1 MRTIP
6 HPDTAQARYRTR
18 YQNPQWLT
26 FHLSE
31 VSAGV
36 YAEGTYETETYQKS
50 STTVSHENLFVGPFL
65 SLSADGSVYHPRLL
79 RYFINT
85 AGSYGWNEDRVVSGG
100 TTTSR
105 REWEYLGRLSAS
117 ISLLEEKPYHGS
129 AYVDYDHS
137 YRDNDF
143 FNRVTVESLRYGA
156 RGMWQVGNFTFN
168 ADYLHRNETSSSPYW
183 GTETTSTTT
192 TINGKPVTTVTTNQV
207 RLTQKTVSDEDTAT
221 FSGRH
226 QRESGGTAFNY
237 NLNHYTRSEGS
248 SVGTGTDQSFSLS
261 DSERFGARARNHYD
275 TGNYRSD
282 YYAGSVSLS
291 HQLYESLS
299 SSISLRGSDYETSDS
314 SNVGY
319 TRRFGGS
326 WAENSTKKIG
336 LNSRLRLKHALSV
349 EHTDQETV
357 GTIKNE
363 QHSFTENNPEPNSFV
378 LNQQYVI
385 SSSIV
390 VRDSGKTQQY
400 ISGIDYEVIAFG
412 NQTEIHRLSG
422 SAMPNSVVVDY
433 QCTPTPPGSYSTFT
447 EAAEIRLELWKNL
460 LGLYARANLSLNDA
474 PAALMIQE
482 VTAYKFGT
490 EATYKAAH
498 GGAEYEIYDSSESH
512 YRAARLFES
521 VAWHPS
527 QASTLSL
534 DATET
539 WLDYVDSHRH
549 EEDYRFVTRYHD
561 VLTPH
566 LSVGVDT
573 GVSFRRGNGSDQL
586 LAAFR
591 PAIKYVIGKTTIDVG
606 YDYEYDLYL
615 RSQES
620 QTHRFSLR
628 WKR

>member
-26 FHLSE
+26 FPLSE
-31 VSAGV
+31 VSAGGC
-36 YAEGTYETETYQKS
+36 AEDTYETDTYQKS

-326 WAENSTKKIG
+326 WAENYTKKIG
-336 LNSRLRLKHALSV
+336 LNSRLRLKNALSV

-363 QHSFTENNPEPNSFV
+363 QHSFTENNPAPNSFV

-385 SSSIV
+385 SSSIA

-400 ISGIDYEVIAFG
+400 
-412 NQTEIHRLSG
+412 
-422 SAMPNSVVVDY
+422 
-433 QCTPTPPGSYSTFT
+433 
-447 EAAEIRLELWKNL
+447 
-460 LGLYARANLSLNDA
+460 
-474 PAALMIQE
+474 
-482 VTAYKFGT
+482 
-490 EATYKAAH
+490 
-498 GGAEYEIYDSSESH
+498 
-512 YRAARLFES
+512 
-521 VAWHPS
+521 
-527 QASTLSL
+527 
-534 DATET
+534 
-539 WLDYVDSHRH
+539 
-549 EEDYRFVTRYHD
+549 
-561 VLTPH
+561 
-566 LSVGVDT
+566 
-573 GVSFRRGNGSDQL
+573 
-586 LAAFR
+586 
-591 PAIKYVIGKTTIDVG
+591 
-606 YDYEYDLYL
+606 
-615 RSQES
+615 
-620 QTHRFSLR
+620 
-628 WKR
+628 